1 MRDALMNMIV
11 YQGDTEFARRAAA
24 PSVRNRSH

>member
-11 YQGDTEFARRAAA
+11 YQGDTEFEDGCHLHFHE
-24 PSVRNRSH
+24 NEE